1 MVFMTEIKT
10 EKVDSTKK
18 FIEKSK
24 LVHNHKY
31 TYDKSEYVKSQN
43 KLIVTCKIHGD
54 WCITPNNHLRGKG
67 CPSCA
72 IKSNIASR
80 SSNSDDFIRKAKA
93 THGEYYSYE
102 LVEYTKAKEKVII
115 TCKIHGDF
123 LITPNTHIRGTGCC
137 KCSIITRGN
146 KLRKGL
152 VDFISQAKAIHGDK
166 YCYEKVNYINT
177 KTKVILTCKIH
188 GDFEMTP
195 KCHLRSQGCRECS
208 FLTQGY
214 SRTDFTKR
222 CIKNNGGFGVF
233 YIIECYEH
241 KEVFYKIGISSTD
254 VDKRYSGKSKMPY
267 QYNIVGD
274 IKLYPKI
281 VYDLE
286 NHILKELVGY
296 RYEPSKS
303 FKGKTECFSEL
314 QPILKCLAK
323 YLNDEG
329 ES

>member
-1 MVFMTEIKT
+1 MTEINT
-10 EKVDSTKK
+10 EKVDSTEK
-18 FIEKSK
+18 FIKKSK

-31 TYDKSEYVKSQN
+31 TYDKSEYVKSQS
-43 KLIVTCKIHGD
+43 KLIVTCSIHGD
-54 WCITPNNHLRGKG
+54 WRITPNNHLRGKG
-67 CPSCA
+67 CPECA
-72 IKSNIASR
+72 IKNNIASR
-80 SSNSDDFIRKAKA
+80 SSNSDDFIR
-93 THGEYYSYE
+93 
-102 LVEYTKAKEKVII
+102 
-115 TCKIHGDF
+115 
-123 LITPNTHIRGTGCC
+123 
-137 KCSIITRGN
+137 
-146 KLRKGL
+146 
-152 VDFISQAKAIHGDK
+152 QAKAIHGDK
-166 YCYEKVNYINT
+166 YCYKKVNYINT

-281 VYDLE
+281 IYDLE

-323 YLNDEG
+323 YLNDEK
-329 ES
+329 ELPDETI